1 MKALIIGLELE
12 WRRGTG
18 EKKQFGSP
26 RGRAGE
32 SNASKVETWEAARC
46 RSAAT
51 SLRSLGLRTANQF
64 SGWASILRPRFLR
77 TPVNE
82 LVAS

>member
-32 SNASKVETWEAARC
+32 SNASKVETWEAAR
-46 RSAAT
+46 SAAT

-64 SGWASILRPRFLR
+64 SGWACLYFTALRLMSSSRRSLP
-77 TPVNE
+77 P
-82 LVAS
+82 